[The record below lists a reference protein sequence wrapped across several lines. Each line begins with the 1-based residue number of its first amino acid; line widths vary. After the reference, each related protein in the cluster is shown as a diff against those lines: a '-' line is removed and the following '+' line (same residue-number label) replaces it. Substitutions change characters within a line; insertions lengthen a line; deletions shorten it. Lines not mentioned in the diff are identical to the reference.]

1 MRTSTSSR
9 ATCIWALSLA
19 LLASTTGCAQLMK
32 SGTDLIAAGPYGA
45 QGGGADRGAA
55 KPAAKSPA
63 HHRPDTGL
71 TSAYRVAPTR
81 WMTRGIGEP
90 HSIIRGLFEGPQQAV
105 ACQVV
110 PWGLT
115 QVLALPNTSSARPL
129 SDMGPFEFGFAVNGV
144 LLQDVFAVD
153 SDVLAD
159 RAFRSGALLGSRGA
173 KCRDSIF
180 LFVRLGSG
188 SSQPISVLR

>member
-45 QGGGADRGAA
+45 QGGAPDRVAA
-55 KPAAKSPA
+55 KPSA
-63 HHRPDTGL
+63 HRRPDTGM

-110 PWGLT
+110 PRGLT
-115 QVLALPNTSSARPL
+115 QVLALPSTSIASPL
-129 SDMGPFEFGFAVNGV
+129 FDMSPFEFGFAVNGV
-144 LLQDVFAVD
+144 LLQDVFTVD
-153 SDVLAD
+153 SDALAD

-188 SSQPISVLR
+188 ASQPVSVLR